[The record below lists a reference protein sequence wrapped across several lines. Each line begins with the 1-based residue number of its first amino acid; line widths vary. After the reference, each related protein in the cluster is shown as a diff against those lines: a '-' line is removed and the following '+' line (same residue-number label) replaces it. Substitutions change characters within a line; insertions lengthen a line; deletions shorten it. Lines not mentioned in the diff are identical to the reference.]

1 MGIYINNLTI
11 NLENIEMEIDMLKI
25 LFIGI
30 CTFYTFIKITN
41 TSKNSKRKLIMA
53 NLLIVIISIL
63 LTFIKYNSN
72 SNSFFTIICM
82 ILLLSW
88 VNSSFSKSN
97 IGYSIFVTI
106 ISLSVNYILFFIAIF
121 IVFLVNL
128 LLQIN
133 NDFIN
138 LTLMEIIHILLIF
151 IIFKIKKLKYGIR
164 YLQKTSKDEY
174 FGILILNI
182 CVIILYSIIIFSN
195 LELLLSTR
203 TLYFAFIIFAIIMFI
218 TIQKSLQLYYKQ
230 KLLIQDL
237 EETKKEL
244 DEKKKEVEE
253 LEKENLEFSKTS
265 HTLAHKQRILEHKI
279 EEISSKSKTEKVLN
293 EEEENNIKATVQEI
307 SKKLYTDVKEVELYK
322 TEIPEIDD
330 ILRYTQSECTKNNIE
345 FNVQIRGNIYKMI
358 NNIIPKEELQI
369 LIADHV
375 KNAIIAINHSEN
387 INRSILI
394 QIGKI
399 MGNYGLYIYDS
410 GIEFEKETLENL
422 GKKPSTTHAED
433 GGTGMGFM
441 NTFDTLRKYKASLEI
456 EEIGNPSK
464 DNYTKILKIKF
475 DEKEEYKVKSYRENI
490 VKKYNL

>member
-63 LTFIKYNSN
+63 LTFIKYN

-345 FNVQIRGNIYKMI
+345 FNVQIRGKIYKMI
-358 NNIIPKEELQI
+358 NNVIPKEELQI

-387 INRSILI
+387 INRSILL
-394 QIGKI
+394 QVGKI
-399 MGNYGLYIYDS
+399 MSSYEIYVYDS

-422 GKKPSTTHAED
+422 GKKPSTTHAEE

-456 EEIGNPSK
+456 EEIGKPSK

-475 DEKEEYKVKSYRENI
+475 DGKEEYKVKTYR
-490 VKKYNL
+490 

>member
-63 LTFIKYNSN
+63 LTFIKYN

-203 TLYFAFIIFAIIMFI
+203 TLYFAFI
-218 TIQKSLQLYYKQ
+218 KGSS
-230 KLLIQDL
+230 
-237 EETKKEL
+237 
-244 DEKKKEVEE
+244 
-253 LEKENLEFSKTS
+253 LEFLLSQYKFS
-265 HTLAHKQRILEHKI
+265 NSHKI
-279 EEISSKSKTEKVLN
+279 SLILF
-293 EEEENNIKATVQEI
+293 
-307 SKKLYTDVKEVELYK
+307 KL
-322 TEIPEIDD
+322 
-330 ILRYTQSECTKNNIE
+330 
-345 FNVQIRGNIYKMI
+345 
-358 NNIIPKEELQI
+358 
-369 LIADHV
+369 
-375 KNAIIAINHSEN
+375 
-387 INRSILI
+387 
-394 QIGKI
+394 
-399 MGNYGLYIYDS
+399 
-410 GIEFEKETLENL
+410 
-422 GKKPSTTHAED
+422 
-433 GGTGMGFM
+433 
-441 NTFDTLRKYKASLEI
+441 
-456 EEIGNPSK
+456 
-464 DNYTKILKIKF
+464 
-475 DEKEEYKVKSYRENI
+475 
-490 VKKYNL
+490 

>member
-63 LTFIKYNSN
+63 LTFIKYN

-345 FNVQIRGNIYKMI
+345 FNVQIRGKIYKMI
-358 NNIIPKEELQI
+358 NNVIPKEELQI

-375 KNAIIAINHSEN
+375 KNAIIAINYSEN

-422 GKKPSTTHAED
+422 GKKPSTTHAEE

-456 EEIGNPSK
+456 EEIGKPSK

-475 DEKEEYKVKSYRENI
+475 DGKEEYKVKTYR
-490 VKKYNL
+490 

>member
-63 LTFIKYNSN
+63 LTFIKYN

-151 IIFKIKKLKYGIR
+151 IILV
-164 YLQKTSKDEY
+164 D
-174 FGILILNI
+174 
-182 CVIILYSIIIFSN
+182 FSN
-195 LELLLSTR
+195 LMC
-203 TLYFAFIIFAIIMFI
+203 Y
-218 TIQKSLQLYYKQ
+218 
-230 KLLIQDL
+230 
-237 EETKKEL
+237 
-244 DEKKKEVEE
+244 
-253 LEKENLEFSKTS
+253 
-265 HTLAHKQRILEHKI
+265 
-279 EEISSKSKTEKVLN
+279 
-293 EEEENNIKATVQEI
+293 
-307 SKKLYTDVKEVELYK
+307 
-322 TEIPEIDD
+322 
-330 ILRYTQSECTKNNIE
+330 
-345 FNVQIRGNIYKMI
+345 
-358 NNIIPKEELQI
+358 
-369 LIADHV
+369 
-375 KNAIIAINHSEN
+375 NH
-387 INRSILI
+387 RMPHYLWC
-394 QIGKI
+394 
-399 MGNYGLYIYDS
+399 
-410 GIEFEKETLENL
+410 
-422 GKKPSTTHAED
+422 
-433 GGTGMGFM
+433 
-441 NTFDTLRKYKASLEI
+441 
-456 EEIGNPSK
+456 
-464 DNYTKILKIKF
+464 
-475 DEKEEYKVKSYRENI
+475 
-490 VKKYNL
+490 

>member
-63 LTFIKYNSN
+63 LTFIKYN

-345 FNVQIRGNIYKMI
+345 FNVQIRGKIYKMI
-358 NNIIPKEELQI
+358 NNVIPKEELQI

-375 KNAIIAINHSEN
+375 KNAIIAINYSEN

-422 GKKPSTTHAED
+422 GKKPSTTHAQE

-456 EEIGNPSK
+456 EEIGKPSK

-475 DEKEEYKVKSYRENI
+475 DGKEEYKVKTYR
-490 VKKYNL
+490 

>member
-63 LTFIKYNSN
+63 LTFIKYN

-387 INRSILI
+387 INRSILL
-394 QIGKI
+394 QVGKI
-399 MGNYGLYIYDS
+399 MSSYEIYVYDS

-422 GKKPSTTHAED
+422 GKKPSTTHAEE

-456 EEIGNPSK
+456 EEIGKPSK

-475 DEKEEYKVKSYRENI
+475 DGKEEYKVKTYR
-490 VKKYNL
+490 

>member
-63 LTFIKYNSN
+63 LTFIKYN

-244 DEKKKEVEE
+244 DEKKKEEEE

-345 FNVQIRGNIYKMI
+345 FNVQIRGKIYKMI
-358 NNIIPKEELQI
+358 NNVIPKEELQI

-375 KNAIIAINHSEN
+375 KNAIIAINYSEN

-422 GKKPSTTHAED
+422 GKKPSTTHAEE
-433 GGTGMGFM
+433 GGTGIGFM

-456 EEIGNPSK
+456 EEIGKPSK

-475 DEKEEYKVKSYRENI
+475 DGKEEYKVKTYR
-490 VKKYNL
+490 

>member
-1 MGIYINNLTI
+1 MEFIQELEDIGIIAYIIKLLYTSYFSYYTS
-11 NLENIEMEIDMLKI
+11 LKI
-25 LFIGI
+25 INKEDKFTEKTI
-30 CTFYTFIKITN
+30 FTFINILIIAIICGVVKYLLN
-41 TSKNSKRKLIMA
+41 TLSCII
-53 NLLIVIISIL
+53 LLIIMLSLIL
-63 LTFIKYNSN
+63 SKKIKNGYIHS
-72 SNSFFTIICM
+72 M
-82 ILLLSW
+82 I
-88 VNSSFSKSN
+88 VM
-97 IGYSIFVTI
+97 T
-106 ISLSVNYILFFIAIF
+106 ISLSINYII
-121 IVFLVNL
+121 FLVSTA
-128 LLQIN
+128 IT
-133 NDFIN
+133 FIPTMLFN
-138 LTLMEIIHILLIF
+138 IKNMYVNSLIILVFYIILLGLF
-151 IIFKIKKLKYGIR
+151 LKIKRFKKGFIFLQNGIGND
-164 YLQKTSKDEY
+164 YLD
-174 FGILILNI
+174 IMVLNI
-182 CVIILYSIIIFSN
+182 SAIILFLISIFSN
-195 LELLLSTR
+195 YNNLKTDKIGYGL
-203 TLYFAFIIFAIIMFI
+203 IIFAIVMFI

-230 KLLIQDL
+230 KLLIQEL
-237 EETKKEL
+237 KETKSEL
-244 DEKKKEVEE
+244 EAKKKEVEE

-279 EEISSKSKTEKVLN
+279 EELSNKSEAGKEISVA
-293 EEEENNIKATVQEI
+293 EENNIKDTVQKI
-307 SKKLYTDVKEVELYK
+307 SKELYTEVNGVELYK

-330 ILRYTQSECTKNNIE
+330 ILKYMQSECIKNKIE
-345 FNVQIRGNIYKMI
+345 FNIQIRGNIYKMI

-422 GKKPSTTHAED
+422 GKKPSTTHAEE

-475 DEKEEYKVKSYRENI
+475 DGKEEYKVKTYR
-490 VKKYNL
+490 

>member
-1 MGIYINNLTI
+1 MEENLKLIFERT
-11 NLENIEMEIDMLKI
+11 NIEISIDVLKMM
-25 LFIGI
+25 FIII
-30 CTFYTFIKITN
+30 CTYFINFKLTNNKI
-41 TSKNSKRKLIMA
+41 KV
-53 NLLIVIISIL
+53 NLKSIFNIACIIVL
-63 LTFIKYNSN
+63 
-72 SNSFFTIICM
+72 TIICSF
-82 ILLLSW
+82 LKNQ
-88 VNSSFSKSN
+88 VNS
-97 IGYSIFVTI
+97 I
-106 ISLSVNYILFFIAIF
+106 ISLVC
-121 IVFLVNL
+121 
-128 LLQIN
+128 
-133 NDFIN
+133 
-138 LTLMEIIHILLIF
+138 LIF
-151 IIFKIKKLKYGIR
+151 ITSILFDKENIAKSILITIVSLSINYIIFFISITINFFANFLIEVNNNWINFGLICLGQIILLKLIFKIKKFKYGIFNIQNKTR
-164 YLQKTSKDEY
+164 NEYLDVLLLNISITIL
-174 FGILILNI
+174 FVILIIVNTDVVFVLDAI
-182 CVIILYSIIIFSN
+182 FVIIVSIF
-195 LELLLSTR
+195 
-203 TLYFAFIIFAIIMFI
+203 IMFI
-218 TIQKSLQLYYKQ
+218 TIKKSLQLYYKQ

-345 FNVQIRGNIYKMI
+345 FNVQIRGKIYKMI
-358 NNIIPKEELQI
+358 NNVIPKEELQI

-375 KNAIIAINHSEN
+375 KNAIIAINYSEN

-422 GKKPSTTHAED
+422 GKKPSTTHAEE

-456 EEIGNPSK
+456 EEIGKPSK

-475 DEKEEYKVKSYRENI
+475 DGKEEYKVKTYR
-490 VKKYNL
+490 

>member
-1 MGIYINNLTI
+1 MILDITDIGINLNNLGNIIYI
-11 NLENIEMEIDMLKI
+11 LKTA
-25 LFIGI
+25 FISI
-30 CTFYTFIKITN
+30 CTYYTLLKITN
-41 TSKNSKRKLIMA
+41 QKKLAKLKN
-53 NLLIVIISIL
+53 LIVCISIFIMSIFINVIKIKTNSIISTMCLVFIL
-63 LTFIKYNSN
+63 SL
-72 SNSFFTIICM
+72 
-82 ILLLSW
+82 
-88 VNSSFSKSN
+88 
-97 IGYSIFVTI
+97 I
-106 ISLSVNYILFFIAIF
+106 ISAFTKCEISYTILTTVFSLAINYLI
-121 IVFLVNL
+121 FLVA
-128 LLQIN
+128 
-133 NDFIN
+133 
-138 LTLMEIIHILLIF
+138 IIIIF
-151 IIFKIKKLKYGIR
+151 IINLIKVLKNDFVNPILMMFIHLIILSRILKINKLKYGISFLNR
-164 YLQKTSKDEY
+164 KLENDYLD
-174 FGILILNI
+174 ILILNI
-182 CVIILYSIIIFSN
+182 SVSVIFSIILFTN
-195 LELLLSTR
+195 FQLLLSKS
-203 TLYFAFIIFAIIMFI
+203 LFFGLIIFAIVMFI

-230 KLLIQDL
+230 KLLIQEL
-237 EETKKEL
+237 KETKSEL
-244 DEKKKEVEE
+244 EAKKKEVEE

-279 EEISSKSKTEKVLN
+279 EELSNKSEAGKEISVA
-293 EEEENNIKATVQEI
+293 EENNIKDTVQKI
-307 SKKLYTDVKEVELYK
+307 SKELYTEVNGVELYK

-330 ILRYTQSECTKNNIE
+330 ILKYMQSECIKNKIE

-387 INRSILI
+387 INRSILL
-394 QIGKI
+394 QVGKI
-399 MGNYGLYIYDS
+399 MNSYGIYVYDS

-422 GKKPSTTHAED
+422 GKRPSTTHAED

>member
-1 MGIYINNLTI
+1 MTFDLTYISTNFNNLGNII
-11 NLENIEMEIDMLKI
+11 NIIKMS
-25 LFIGI
+25 FIII
-30 CTFYTFIKITN
+30 CTYYTLLKVINYNKLTKF
-41 TSKNSKRKLIMA
+41 KNFVICFCI
-53 NLLIVIISIL
+53 LLISIL
-63 LTFIKYNSN
+63 VNEIKIKINSIISTMCLIFMLSLLV
-72 SNSFFTIICM
+72 SNFTKIKISYT
-82 ILLLSW
+82 ILLT
-88 VNSSFSKSN
+88 
-97 IGYSIFVTI
+97 IF
-106 ISLSVNYILFFIAIF
+106 SLSINYAIFLMAVIFNFLINVFIAIKNDG
-121 IVFLVNL
+121 VNL
-128 LLQIN
+128 FSI
-133 NDFIN
+133 
-138 LTLMEIIHILLIF
+138 MIIHI
-151 IIFKIKKLKYGIR
+151 IILFKVLKINKLKYGISFFR
-164 YLQKTSKDEY
+164 DKLENDY
-174 FGILILNI
+174 FDILILNI
-182 CVIILYSIIIFSN
+182 SVSIIISIILFSN
-195 LELLLSTR
+195 FQLMLLKSL
-203 TLYFAFIIFAIIMFI
+203 LFGLIIIVILMFI
-218 TIQKSLQLYYKQ
+218 TIKKSLQLYYKQ

-345 FNVQIRGNIYKMI
+345 FNVQIRGKIYKMI
-358 NNIIPKEELQI
+358 NNVIPKEELQI

-375 KNAIIAINHSEN
+375 KNAIIAINYSEN

-422 GKKPSTTHAED
+422 GKKPSTTHAEE

-456 EEIGNPSK
+456 EEIGKPSK

-475 DEKEEYKVKSYRENI
+475 DGKEEYKVKTYR
-490 VKKYNL
+490 

>member
-1 MGIYINNLTI
+1 MTFDLTYISTNFNNLGNII
-11 NLENIEMEIDMLKI
+11 NIIKMS
-25 LFIGI
+25 FIII
-30 CTFYTFIKITN
+30 CTYYTLLKVINYNKLTKF
-41 TSKNSKRKLIMA
+41 KNFVICFCI
-53 NLLIVIISIL
+53 LLISIL
-63 LTFIKYNSN
+63 VNEIKIKINSIISTMCLIFMLSLLV
-72 SNSFFTIICM
+72 SNFTKIKISYT
-82 ILLLSW
+82 ILLT
-88 VNSSFSKSN
+88 
-97 IGYSIFVTI
+97 IF
-106 ISLSVNYILFFIAIF
+106 SLSINYAIFLMAVIFNFLINVFIAIKNDG
-121 IVFLVNL
+121 VNL
-128 LLQIN
+128 FSI
-133 NDFIN
+133 
-138 LTLMEIIHILLIF
+138 MIIHI
-151 IIFKIKKLKYGIR
+151 IILFKVLKINKLKYGISFFR
-164 YLQKTSKDEY
+164 DKLENDY
-174 FGILILNI
+174 FDILILNI
-182 CVIILYSIIIFSN
+182 SVSIIISIILFSN
-195 LELLLSTR
+195 FQLMLLKSL
-203 TLYFAFIIFAIIMFI
+203 LFGLIIIVILMFI
-218 TIQKSLQLYYKQ
+218 TIKKSLQLYYKQ

-375 KNAIIAINHSEN
+375 KNAIIAINYSEN

-422 GKKPSTTHAED
+422 GKKPSTTHAEE

-456 EEIGNPSK
+456 EEIGKPSK

-475 DEKEEYKVKSYRENI
+475 DGKEEYKVKTYR
-490 VKKYNL
+490 

>member
-63 LTFIKYNSN
+63 LTFIKYN

-345 FNVQIRGNIYKMI
+345 FNVQIRGKIYKMI
-358 NNIIPKEELQI
+358 NNVIPKEELQI

-422 GKKPSTTHAED
+422 GKKPSTTHAEE

-456 EEIGNPSK
+456 EEIGKPSK

-475 DEKEEYKVKSYRENI
+475 DGKEEYKVKTYR
-490 VKKYNL
+490 

>member
-1 MGIYINNLTI
+1 MDIYINNISI
-11 NLENIEMEIDMLKI
+11 NLENIEVRTYILKM
-25 LFIGI
+25 FFMQI
-30 CTFYTFIKITN
+30 CTLYTFIKITN
-41 TSKNSKRKLIMA
+41 ISKIGKIKLICSS
-53 NLLIVIISIL
+53 IVIAISSIIVTL
-63 LTFIKYNSN
+63 MKYNVNQFVS
-72 SNSFFTIICM
+72 IISM
-82 ILLLSW
+82 ILLFSW
-88 VNSSFSKSN
+88 LNSLISKSN
-97 IGYSIFVTI
+97 IGYSIFITI
-106 ISLSVNYILFFIAIF
+106 ISLSINYVLFFCAIS
-121 IVFLVNL
+121 IVFLINL
-128 LLQIN
+128 LLQIK

-138 LTLMEIIHILLIF
+138 LILMEIVHITLLL
-151 IIFKIKKLKYGIR
+151 IIFKIKRFKYGILF
-164 YLQKTSKDEY
+164 LQKPSKDEY

-182 CVIILYSIIIFSN
+182 CIIILYFIVIFSN
-195 LELLLSTR
+195 LELLLTVR
-203 TLYFAFIIFAIIMFI
+203 NLDFTFVIVAIIMFI

-230 KLLIQDL
+230 KLLIQEL

-244 DEKKKEVEE
+244 ETKKKEVEE

-279 EEISSKSKTEKVLN
+279 EELSNGAKSEK
-293 EEEENNIKATVQEI
+293 EIIEENSIKDTVQEL
-307 SKKLYTDVKEVELYK
+307 SKELYTEVKEVELYK

-330 ILRYTQSECTKNNIE
+330 ILKYMQSECTKNNIE

-387 INRSILI
+387 INRSILL

-399 MGNYGLYIYDS
+399 KDKYGIYIYDS

-422 GKKPSTTHAED
+422 GKKPSTTHSEE

-441 NTFDTLRKYKASLEI
+441 NTFDTLKKYKASLEI
-456 EEIGNPSK
+456 EEIGKPSK

-475 DEKEEYKVKSYRENI
+475 DGKEEYKVKSYRQ
-490 VKKYNL
+490 

>member
-63 LTFIKYNSN
+63 LTFIKYN

-399 MGNYGLYIYDS
+399 TGNYGLYIYDS

-422 GKKPSTTHAED
+422 GKKPSTTHAEE

-456 EEIGNPSK
+456 EEIGKPSK

-475 DEKEEYKVKSYRENI
+475 DGKEEYKVKTYR
-490 VKKYNL
+490 

>member
-63 LTFIKYNSN
+63 LTFIKYN

-387 INRSILI
+387 INRSILL
-394 QIGKI
+394 QVGKI
-399 MGNYGLYIYDS
+399 MNSYGVYIYDS

-422 GKKPSTTHAED
+422 GKKPSTTHAEE

-456 EEIGNPSK
+456 EEIGKPSK

-475 DEKEEYKVKSYRENI
+475 DGKEEYKVKTYR
-490 VKKYNL
+490 